1 VNSMSS
7 PQNQPTSTRDQKR
20 ALLAEI
26 LRRQVKTA
34 RTEGPSPLSYGQ
46 RALFSLYDRAPESSA
61 YNTKF
66 VMNVRS
72 ALDIANLR
80 KSLHEL
86 VERHAILRT
95 VYGLNLAT
103 GEPFQEVRPTAECD
117 FAIIDAAAWSDKE
130 IAERIEEECRK
141 PFDLRHGPAFR
152 VRLISRST
160 IQHKLLLSAHHIAVD
175 YWSFAILSE
184 ELNSVYA
191 SFQTLGRCER
201 PIGQVPYTEYVRWQ
215 GEMADGNSGRTSFD
229 YWRKQISDDFA
240 PLELP
245 TDRPRPATQSFH
257 GATYRFA
264 LEPALVRE
272 MEALA
277 RKHGKTPYTV
287 ALSAFLVLLHRY
299 SGQDKV
305 LVGSPAAGRTSE
317 RFENVVGYFANLLV
331 ISADCRDNPPFCEF
345 LERVSDT
352 VFSGL
357 EHQDFPFSLLVEKLG
372 MSRQANRSP
381 ICDVLFG
388 WDKPHFSQPS
398 DAPQERLFEV
408 EHAGQMDGP
417 FDLILLLFEG
427 RESISAGVQYN
438 TDLFDAATIERFA
451 EHYKRILR
459 QAVRYPDQRI
469 NALSLLEPDERIQLL
484 EEWSGRTVEY
494 PRNSCIHQLFEEQ
507 ATDRPDAVA
516 LQFGAQQITYGELN
530 RHANQLARRLK
541 KRGVEAGSMVG
552 LCLTRSPNLIV
563 ATLAVLKAG
572 GVYVPFDPD
581 YPAERLEFMIRDTG
595 TNLIVTEK
603 TLAPRLEGL
612 GANLL
617 QLDNEFALIGQE
629 DSCAL
634 PCETGPDD
642 LAYLM
647 YTSGSTGQPK
657 GVCIPHR
664 GVVRLVKGADYTE
677 FGPDKVF
684 LQFAP
689 TSFDAAT
696 FEIWGALLH
705 GARLVIA
712 PPGKPSFGDL
722 ADLIN
727 QSGVTTLWLTTSVFN
742 FAVDQCL
749 ESLGRIQ
756 HVLTGGDVASAAH
769 IQKFGAAFP
778 GCRLTNA
785 YGPTE
790 NTTFTTCHEIKDV
803 AFDRASISIG
813 KPIPN
818 TRVYLLDDNLSPVPI
833 GVPGELYTAGDG
845 LAREYWRRPE
855 LTAERFINNPFGSGR
870 MYRTGDI
877 ARYRP
882 DGTIEFLGRKDEQ
895 IKIRGFRVE
904 LGEIAAVLRT
914 HPQVADAAAIV
925 RQVATGMKQIL
936 AYVVG
941 KPANP
946 PAAGALHE
954 FLKAALPEHMI
965 PSAIVLLDRM
975 PITSNG
981 KLDRSALPLPQT
993 QGVRSESET
1002 VEPGTPVER
1011 TLVGIWQKVLKTEK
1025 VGVLD
1030 NFFALGGDSITGM
1043 QMIALSKRAGIT
1055 ITPAQLFLHQTIH
1068 DLAKLAESK
1077 LAASFHET
1085 VSRPPSVADKSDFP
1099 AAKLS
1104 PKDLEGL
1111 LARISKGSA
1120 K

>member
-1 VNSMSS
+1 MSS
-7 PQNQPTSTRDQKR
+7 PQSQPTSTRDQKR

-26 LRRQVKTA
+26 LKRQVKTA
-34 RTEGPSPLSYGQ
+34 KTEGPSPLSYGQ

-66 VMNVRS
+66 VMNIRS
-72 ALDIANLR
+72 ALDITTLR
-80 KSLHEL
+80 KSLYEL
-86 VERHAILRT
+86 VNRHAILRT

-103 GEPFQEVRPTAECD
+103 GEPFQEAQPTAECD
-117 FAIIDAAAWSDKE
+117 FEIIDAIAWSEEE
-130 IAERIEEECRK
+130 IAEQVEEECRK
-141 PFDLRHGPAFR
+141 PFDLQNGPVFR
-152 VRLISRST
+152 VRLISRSAT
-160 IQHKLLLSAHHIAVD
+160 QHKLLLSAHHIAVD

-184 ELNSVYA
+184 ELNSIYA
-191 SFQTLGRCER
+191 SFQMLGRCER
-201 PIGQVPYTEYVRWQ
+201 PTGQVPYTEYVRWQ
-215 GEMADGNSGRTSFD
+215 QEMVDGNSGHTSFD
-229 YWRKQISDDFA
+229 YWRKQISGDFA

-245 TDRPRPATQSFH
+245 TDRPRPAIQSFH
-257 GATYRFA
+257 GATYRFE
-264 LEPALVRE
+264 LEPALARE

-287 ALSAFLVLLHRY
+287 ALSAFLVLLQRY
-299 SGQDKV
+299 SRQDKIV
-305 LVGSPAAGRTSE
+305 VGSSAAGRSSE
-317 RFENVVGYFANLLV
+317 RFEKVVGYFANLLV
-331 ISADCRDNPPFCEF
+331 ISADCRDNPTFSKF

-357 EHQDFPFSLLVEKLG
+357 EHQDFPFSLLVERLG

-381 ICDVLFG
+381 ICDVLFS
-388 WDKPHFSQPS
+388 WDKPHFSRTF
-398 DAPQERLFEV
+398 DGTQERLFEV

-427 RESISAGVQYN
+427 RESIGAGVQYN

-451 EHYKRILR
+451 KHYKRILWE
-459 QAVRYPDQRI
+459 AVQNPDQRI
-469 NALSLLEPDERIQLL
+469 NALSMLKKDEQIQLL
-484 EEWSGRTVEY
+484 QQWSGRTVEY

-507 ATDRPDAVA
+507 AVDRPDAVA
-516 LQFGAQQITYGELN
+516 LQFGTQQITYGELN
-530 RHANQLARRLK
+530 HRANQLARYLK
-541 KRGVEAGSMVG
+541 RRGIEAESMVG
-552 LCLTRSPNLIV
+552 LCLERSPNLIV
-563 ATLAVLKAG
+563 ATLAILKAG

-581 YPAERLEFMIRDTG
+581 YPAERLEFMARDTG
-595 TNLIVTEK
+595 LSLLLTEK
-603 TLAPRLEGL
+603 TLAPRLESL

-617 QLDNEFALIGQE
+617 KLDDDFALIGQE
-629 DSCAL
+629 NSCNL
-634 PCETGPDD
+634 PCETGPED

-664 GVVRLVKGADYTE
+664 GVVRLVKGADYIE
-677 FGPDKVF
+677 FGPEKVY
-684 LQFAP
+684 LQFAT

-712 PPGKPSFGDL
+712 PPGKLSFGDL

-727 QSGVTTLWLTTSVFN
+727 QWGVTTLFLTTSVFN
-742 FAVDQCL
+742 LVVDQGL
-749 ESLGRIQ
+749 ESFGRVQ

-769 IQKFGAAFP
+769 AEKFLAALP
-778 GCRLTNA
+778 GCRLSNV

-790 NTTFTTCHEIKDV
+790 NTTFTTYHEIKDL
-803 AFDRASISIG
+803 ALDLASIPIG

-818 TRVYLLDDNLSPVPI
+818 TRVYLLDDNLSPTPI
-833 GVPGELYTAGDG
+833 GVPGDLYTAGDG
-845 LAREYWRRPE
+845 LAREYWQRPE
-855 LTAERFINNPFGSGR
+855 STAEHFIDNPFGSGR

-882 DGTIEFLGRKDEQ
+882 DGTIDFLGRKDEQ

-914 HPQVADAAAIV
+914 HPQVADATAIV
-925 RQVATGMKQIL
+925 RQATAGTKQIL

-941 KPANP
+941 KPGNP
-946 PAAGALHE
+946 LFAGELHN

-975 PITSNG
+975 PINSNG
-981 KLDRSALPLPQT
+981 KLDRNALPLPEA
-993 QGVRSESET
+993 QGVKSEGES
-1002 VEPGTPVER
+1002 VESRTPIER
-1011 TLVGIWQKVLKTEK
+1011 TLVGIWQQVLKTER
-1025 VGVLD
+1025 VGVFD

-1043 QMIALSKRAGIT
+1043 QMIALSKRAGLPIT
-1055 ITPAQLFLHQTIH
+1055 LAQLFLHQTIH
-1068 DLAKLAESK
+1068 ELAKLATSK
-1077 LAASFHET
+1077 PAASPHES
-1085 VSRPPSVADKSDFP
+1085 VSQSPIPVVDKSEFP

-1104 PKDLEGL
+1104 SKDLESL
-1111 LARISKGSA
+1111 LARISQGST